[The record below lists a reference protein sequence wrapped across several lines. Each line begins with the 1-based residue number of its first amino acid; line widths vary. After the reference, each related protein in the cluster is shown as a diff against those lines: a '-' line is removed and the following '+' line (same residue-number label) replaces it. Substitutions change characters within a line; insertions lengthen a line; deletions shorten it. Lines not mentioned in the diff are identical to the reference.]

1 MRILRLSALEKRI
14 VVECHSSDDF
24 PFVASLIREG
34 DLVFGETDRAI
45 KPKEAGQ
52 KAFRLP
58 MKLLIKVNSTEVD
71 ESTPSLRVSGSIEE
85 GSPAEF
91 VELHAHHSLVFG
103 LYTPISITKKE
114 WLSHEIEKI
123 KQYEKDSQK
132 PLYFSVVLD
141 DEEARLIQVSSS
153 GLKEVGVIDAQKSG
167 KQYQN
172 ESNEEKYF
180 AKLAEIIFASPLPTI
195 ILAGPGFTRESL
207 VKYLQERNPKTNPK
221 QFLSVATTNT
231 GEKGM
236 REALSSQSIAK
247 ALGESRLAKEA
258 SLMQEVLLHLGKDDG
273 LSAYGFSHVERAV
286 KVGAAHTVLIS
297 STFDHSSR
305 EKSSALQE
313 YCHQSGIIAYVL
325 DVKHEPGKQLEGLSG
340 IAALLRYRFE

>member
-1 MRILRLSALEKRI
+1 MRILRLSAVEKRI
-14 VVECHSSDDF
+14 VVECHSSEDF

-34 DLVFGETDRAI
+34 DLVYGETDRAI

-58 MKLLIKVNSTEVD
+58 MTLLIKVNSTEVD

-114 WLSHEIEKI
+114 WLSHEIEKL
-123 KQYEKDSQK
+123 KQYEKESQK

-141 DEEARLIQVSSS
+141 DEEAHLIQVSGS
-153 GLKEVGVIDAQKSG
+153 GLKEVGLINAQRSG
-167 KQYQN
+167 KQFKS
-172 ESNEEKYF
+172 EGSEEKYF
-180 AKLAEIIFASPLPTI
+180 SKLSEIIFASPLPTI

-207 VKYLQERNPKTNPK
+207 VKYLLERNPKTNPK
-221 QFLSVATTNT
+221 QFLSVPTTNT
-231 GEKGM
+231 GEKGI

-247 ALGESRLAKEA
+247 ALGESRLVKENA
-258 SLMQEVLLHLGKDDG
+258 LMQEVLMHLGKDDG
-273 LSAYGFSHVERAV
+273 LCAYGFSHVERSV
-286 KVGAAHTVLIS
+286 KAGAAYVVLLS
-297 STFDHSSR
+297 SQFDRLSR

-313 YCHQSGIIAYVL
+313 YCHQSGIQVFIL
-325 DVKHEPGKQLEGLSG
+325 DVVHDPGKQLEGLSG
-340 IAALLRYRFE
+340 IASLLRYRFE